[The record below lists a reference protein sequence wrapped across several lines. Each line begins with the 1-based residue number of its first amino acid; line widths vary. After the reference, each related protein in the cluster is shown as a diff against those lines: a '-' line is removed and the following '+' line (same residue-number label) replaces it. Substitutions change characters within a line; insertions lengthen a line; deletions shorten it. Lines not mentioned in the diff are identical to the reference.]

1 MTLYQRI
8 ESEHLNGEGQ
18 YLAGYFRIVNR
29 PHWRKPDEILGY
41 VGDRIVAICLWSE
54 HESRPAQPH
63 VITLTI
69 QEDGVTRDNED
80 RGHCLEDCDYWMPEA
95 EFLRLFG
102 PEVQQ

>member
-1 MTLYQRI
+1 MSDTK
-8 ESEHLNGEGQ
+8 
-18 YLAGYFRIVNR
+18 
-29 PHWRKPDEILGY
+29 PHWRTVDDTSDELE
-41 VGDRIVAICLWSE
+41 VGDRIVAICRWSE
-54 HESRPAQPH
+54 HESRSAQPH